1 MRQVTINDIDIMA
14 RKLACLPDD
23 DRLPAAESILARAD
37 YADKYRKRHG
47 KLHAAWGGGNLA
59 SAVTADG
66 GLPPGRRANDPDFLR
81 AMAITCGLLAAR
93 VEAHGA
99 EVAA

>member
-1 MRQVTINDIDIMA
+1 MTTKYA
-14 RKLACLPDD
+14 
-23 DRLPAAESILARAD
+23 ARALESGRWQWISGGKTYERD
-37 YADKYRKRHG
+37 AREYADKYRKRHG